1 MIEKGQLHAIIER
14 FSSARILVVGDMMLD
29 RFVWGNVDRISPEA
43 PVPVVRV
50 TRESIHLGGS
60 ANVVANLKALGATAT
75 PVGVLGQDEPGRAL
89 KETLRKQNISLD
101 GLVIDPGL
109 TTIEKTRI
117 IAHNQQVV
125 RVDRELPQPLSS
137 GLEAQ
142 LRQRLDSLMTDSQA
156 VIVSDYA
163 KCVITPS
170 LLAHLEAKHNGAL
183 LAIDPKEKNFDYYRN
198 ADIVTPNQHEAEL
211 LSGIEISDETAL
223 RAAAKRIFERLNCKR
238 LLITLGEQGMALF
251 RGRDDHIR
259 IPTRSREV
267 YDVSGAGD
275 TVIAVYTLA
284 RTVGADDH
292 QAAVLA
298 NAAAGVV
305 VAKLGTATLSPEELE
320 RAV

>member
-1 MIEKGQLHAIIER
+1 MIEKDRLHAIIER
-14 FSSARILVVGDMMLD
+14 FSTAKILVVGDMMLD
-29 RFVWGNVDRISPEA
+29 RFVWGNVERISPEA
-43 PVPVVRV
+43 PVPVVHV
-50 TRESIHLGGS
+50 TRESVHLGGS

-75 PVGVLGQDEPGRAL
+75 PVGLLGEDEPGRAL
-89 KETLRKQNISLD
+89 QETLRKQGISLE
-101 GLVIDPGL
+101 GLVIDPCQ

-137 GLEAQ
+137 ELETQIKA
-142 LRQRLDSLMTDSQA
+142 RLDNLMAGTQA

-170 LLAHLEAKHNGAL
+170 LLAYLQAKHGGAL

-198 ADIVTPNQHEAEL
+198 ADIMTPNQHEAEL
-211 LSGIEISDETAL
+211 LSGIEIHGEADL
-223 RAAAKRIFERLNCKR
+223 RVAAARIFERLECKR

-251 RGRDDHIR
+251 RGPDDHIR

-284 RTVGADDH
+284 RTVGASDH
-292 QAAVLA
+292 EAAVLA

-305 VAKLGTATLSPEELE
+305 VAKLGTATLSPEELML
-320 RAV
+320 VG